1 MAESISSWAVRA
13 LGIVFVIAFL
23 GRTWQEN
30 LKYSPTRE
38 DLEDMR
44 WEIAADAATEQRGL
58 VSRHVSTGLASP
70 GLVMNIKAR
79 PRPSFR
85 NGLGRYVFLQSAQQS
100 RLASSNSLPH

>member
-30 LKYSPTRE
+30 SKYSPTRE

-44 WEIAADAATEQRGL
+44 WEMAADAVTDGRGP
-58 VSRHVSTGLASP
+58 VSKHVSKSLASP
-70 GLVMNIKAR
+70 GLVMNIQAY
-79 PRPSFR
+79 PRPSFHK
-85 NGLGRYVFLQSAQQS
+85 GLARYVALQSARQS
-100 RLASSNSLPH
+100 RPASGSSSPH